1 MNIVFSPTCCFRFL
15 PLFFLPIESQGCPA
29 LSSFSFSPL
38 GVSVRQRRID
48 CRGHFRSLMVLQ
60 TGESTPEQLQ
70 WPTASTV
77 LPSLRPPTGLE
88 LQPPSR
94 HRPLLSTQQFRALP
108 FPSPLKIPPRPF
120 PPSALPL
127 LLLHCLPQ
135 SAPPLFPLSGFPR
148 FLLLFLV
155 VCSTIPT
162 VMLSTALH
170 DILYVQHVRV
180 CYALSGL
187 HRRPAQFCAI
197 CVKSLPPSKK
207 KYRELCAVGPV
218 DIPRLN

>member
-1 MNIVFSPTCCFRFL
+1 MPCTFVFLLL
-15 PLFFLPIESQGCPA
+15 PLGGIGQTAKNRLQ
-29 LSSFSFSPL
+29 
-38 GVSVRQRRID
+38 
-48 CRGHFRSLMVLQ
+48 RSLSLSHGAADRGIDSRAAAVAHGLDR
-60 TGESTPEQLQ
+60 
-70 WPTASTV
+70 
-77 LPSLRPPTGLE
+77 PS
-88 LQPPSR
+88 
-94 HRPLLSTQQFRALP
+94 
-108 FPSPLKIPPRPF
+108 F
-120 PPSALPL
+120 PPSSDRPRATTAVPPSTLAFYSAVSRPPFPLPAKNSPAALPSICLPL

>member
-1 MNIVFSPTCCFRFL
+1 MSIVFSPTRCFRFL
-15 PLFFLPIESQGCPA
+15 PLFFLPIGSQGCPA

-94 HRPLLSTQQFRALP
+94 HRPLLSTQQFPFPLPAKNSPAALP
-108 FPSPLKIPPRPF
+108 SIC
-120 PPSALPL
+120 LPL

-207 KYRELCAVGPV
+207 SIGSYALLVPLTFQG
-218 DIPRLN
+218 